1 MKKRIVLAL
10 IMLIA
15 FLSVS
20 VISAS
25 EVSVNDTYVSQDSS
39 QDLLAVDEWD
49 VESNSS
55 NILSINNV
63 DTNVDENI
71 IGDNGL
77 SKKPVKIDAP
87 DIDLFYK
94 NGTKFI
100 AKLSD
105 KNGKSLANQ
114 SLIFTISGVN
124 YTRTTDN
131 SGYASIAIN
140 LIPGDYDF
148 IVYYGG
154 NKKYSDSKVTAKCT
168 VLPTVS
174 GDDIVKYYRN
184 GTNFYATFLKGDG
197 TPLANTNVSFNI
209 NGVFYKRTTNGDGVA
224 RLNINLPP
232 ENYILTAIH
241 PDTGYMQSNNVIVL
255 PTITSSDLIKVY
267 KDDNQYYATFLD
279 EHGSPLANTN
289 VSFNINGVFYTR
301 TTDDEGVAFLN
312 INLRAGEYILTAYH
326 PKDTFKLSNNIT
338 VLTTANTTIEFDD
351 LASLIS
357 FISVETTTEVEDTV
371 NEVNGENPYGLPG
384 KKVLIDADGG
394 SDAKKWDLANAL
406 TAAGWEVIVGDTYSN
421 AHYEDYY
428 NVPNDY
434 VLITIYNGFC
444 AGTIRELASN
454 RIQNLL
460 KSKNVVCVPVF
471 DTKEWTNPQGMA
483 PYRYGDF
490 SGYTAKRAY
499 DDYFSSTD
507 PTIADVDQYL
517 YSNNIK
523 YCAYPTT
530 EGIMDQFLQGG
541 YFASVGR

>member
-20 VISAS
+20 VIYAS
-25 EVSVNDTYVSQDSS
+25 EVSINDTYVSQDSS
-39 QDLLAVDEWD
+39 ENLFAVDD
-49 VESNSS
+49 GGVESNSS

-63 DTNVDENI
+63 DTNLDENI
-71 IGDNGL
+71 MGENGL

-100 AKLSD
+100 AELSD
-105 KNGKSLANQ
+105 ENGNNLANE

-124 YTRTTDN
+124 YTRITDEF
-131 SGYASIAIN
+131 GHASIAIN

-154 NKKYSDSKVTAKCT
+154 NEKYLDSKVTATCT
-168 VLPTVS
+168 VLPTVF
-174 GDDIVKYYRN
+174 GEDIVKYYRN
-184 GTNFYATFLKGDG
+184 GTNFYATFLNGDG
-197 TPLANTNVSFNI
+197 TPLANTDVNFNI
-209 NGVFYKRTTNGDGVA
+209 NGVFYKRTTNDDGVA

-232 ENYILTAIH
+232 ENYVLTAIH
-241 PDTGYMQSNNVIVL
+241 PDTGYMRSDNVIVL
-255 PTITSSDLIKVY
+255 PTINSNDLIKVY
-267 KDDNQYYATFLD
+267 KDDNQYYATFLN
-279 EHGSPLANTN
+279 EEGSPLEDTD
-289 VSFNINGVFYTR
+289 VTFNINGVFYTR
-301 TTDDEGVAFLN
+301 TTNDDGVAFLN
-312 INLRAGEYILTAYH
+312 INLPVGEYILTAYH
-326 PKDTFKLSNNIT
+326 PIDTYKLSNNIT
-338 VLTTANTTIEFDD
+338 VLTVYNTSIECVNF
-351 LASLIS
+351 SGHMS
-357 FISVETTTEVEDTV
+357 FISDEIPTDVDDTI
-371 NEVNGENPYGLPG
+371 NDENPFGLPG

-406 TAAGWEVIVGDTYSN
+406 KAAGWEVIVGDTYSN

-428 NVPNDY
+428 NVPENY
-434 VLITIYNGFC
+434 VLINIYNGFC
-444 AGTIRELASN
+444 AGTIRELASA
-454 RIQNLL
+454 RIQKVLNA
-460 KSKNVVCVPVF
+460 KNVVCVPIF
-471 DTKEWTNPQGMA
+471 DTAEWTNPYGMA

-490 SGYTAKRAY
+490 SGYSAGRAY

-507 PTIADVDQYL
+507 PSISNVDQFL